1 MRTRLFGRLALMAIV
16 VPAGI
21 AWTADR
27 AGLALQPES
36 KLWVEGTSSVR
47 SYTCRAARVD
57 GSVATQAGSTSL
69 AIADLE
75 KTVKSAEVSVSVAG
89 LECGNGTMNE
99 HLRKALKSG
108 TSPKISYRISS
119 YDVTP
124 SGAAAGKVKL
134 NGTLEIAGTEKPVS
148 IDATASNEA
157 GRLRVKGSK
166 QIKMTDFGVRPPTL
180 MMGTMKVHDPVTV
193 SFDVL
198 LKP

>member
-36 KLWVEGTSSVR
+36 RLWVEGTSSVR
-47 SYTCRAARVD
+47 SFTCRAARVD
-57 GSVATQAGSTSL
+57 GSVATQPGSTSL

-75 KTVKSAEVSVSVAG
+75 KTVKTAEVAVSVAG
-89 LECGNGTMNE
+89 LECGNGTMNG
-99 HLRKALKSG
+99 HLRKALKSDA
-108 TSPKISYRISS
+108 SPRISYRITS

-124 SGAAAGKVKL
+124 AGAAEGKVKL
-134 NGTLEIAGTEKPVS
+134 NGTLNIAGTDRPVS
-148 IDATASNEA
+148 IDATAASA
-157 GRLRVKGSK
+157 GGGLRVKGSK
-166 QIKMTDFGVRPPTL
+166 QLKMTEFGVQPPTL

-193 SFDVL
+193 HFDVL
-198 LKP
+198 LKH

>member
-57 GSVATQAGSTSL
+57 GSVATQPGSTSL

-75 KTVKSAEVSVSVAG
+75 KTVRSAEVSVAVAG
-89 LECGNGTMNE
+89 LECGNGTMNA
-99 HLRKALKSG
+99 HLRNALRSD
-108 TSPKISYRISS
+108 TSPRISYRISS

-124 SGAAAGKVKL
+124 VGAAAGKVKL

-148 IDATASNEA
+148 IDATASSEA

-193 SFDVL
+193 NFDVL

>member
-47 SYTCRAARVD
+47 SYTCRAARVE
-57 GSVATQAGSTSL
+57 GAVATQPGSTSL

-75 KTVKSAEVSVSVAG
+75 NTVKGADVSVSVAG
-89 LECGNGTMNE
+89 LECGNATMNG
-99 HLRKALKSG
+99 HLRKALKAE
-108 TSPKISYRISS
+108 TSPRISYRITS

-124 SGAAAGKVKL
+124 AGAVKL
-134 NGTLEIAGTEKPVS
+134 NGTLSIAGTDRPVS
-148 IDATASNEA
+148 IDATAANEG
-157 GRLRVKGSK
+157 GRLRVKGSR
-166 QIKMTDFGVRPPTL
+166 QLKMTDFGVRPPTL

-193 SFDVL
+193 RFDVL

>member
-36 KLWVEGTSSVR
+36 KLWVDGTSSVR

-57 GSVATQAGSTSL
+57 GSVATQPGSTSL

-75 KTVKSAEVSVSVAG
+75 KTVRSAEVSVAVAG
-89 LECGNGTMNE
+89 LECGNGTMNA
-99 HLRKALKSG
+99 HLRNALRSD
-108 TSPKISYRISS
+108 TSPRISYRISS
-119 YDVTP
+119 YDVAP
-124 SGAAAGKVKL
+124 AGAAAGKVKL

-157 GRLRVKGSK
+157 GRLRVKGSR
-166 QIKMTDFGVRPPTL
+166 QIRMTDFGVRPPTL

-193 SFDVL
+193 HFDVL

>member
-89 LECGNGTMNE
+89 LECGNGTMNG
-99 HLRKALKSG
+99 HLRKALKSD

-119 YDVTP
+119 YDV
-124 SGAAAGKVKL
+124 AADGKIKL

-148 IDATASNEA
+148 IDAVASSEA

-166 QIKMTDFGVRPPTL
+166 QIRMTDFGVRPPTL

-193 SFDVL
+193 HFDVL

>member
-57 GSVATQAGSTSL
+57 GTVATQPGSTSV

-75 KTVKSAEVSVSVAG
+75 NTVKGADVSVSVAG
-89 LECGNGTMNE
+89 LECGNATMNA
-99 HLRKALKSG
+99 HLRRALRAE
-108 TSPKISYRISS
+108 TSPRIGYRITS

-124 SGAAAGKVKL
+124 GGAVKL
-134 NGTLEIAGTEKPVS
+134 NGTLSIAGTEKPVS
-148 IDATASNEA
+148 IDATATSEA
-157 GRLRVKGSK
+157 GRLRVKGSR
-166 QIKMTDFGVRPPTL
+166 QLKMTDFGVRPPTL

-193 SFDVL
+193 RFDVV

>member
-47 SYTCRAARVD
+47 SYTCRAKVD

-75 KTVKSAEVSVSVAG
+75 STVKNAEVSVAVAA
-89 LECGNGTMNE
+89 LECGNGTMNG
-99 HLRKALKSG
+99 HLRKALKADA
-108 TSPKISYRISS
+108 SPRITYRIGS
-119 YDVTP
+119 YDVTAA
-124 SGAAAGKVKL
+124 GAAEGKVKL
-134 NGTLEIAGTEKPVS
+134 NGTLSIAGSEKPVS
-148 IDATASNEA
+148 IEATAISEA
-157 GRLRVKGSK
+157 GKLRVKGSK
-166 QIKMTDFGVRPPTL
+166 QLKMTDFGVRPPTL

-193 SFDVL
+193 HFDVL

>member
-1 MRTRLFGRLALMAIV
+1 MRTRLFGRMALLAVV

-36 KLWVEGTSSVR
+36 KLWVEGTSTVR
-47 SYTCRAARVD
+47 GYTCRAARVD
-57 GSVATQAGSTSL
+57 GSVATQPGSTSL
-69 AIADLE
+69 ALADLE
-75 KTVKSAEVSVSVAG
+75 NTVKTAEVSVAVAG

-99 HLRKALKSG
+99 HLRKALKAG
-108 TSPKISYRISS
+108 TSPRISYRISS
-119 YDVTP
+119 YDVT
-124 SGAAAGKVKL
+124 SAGAVKL
-134 NGTLEIAGTEKPVS
+134 NGTLSIAGTEKPVS
-148 IDATASNEA
+148 IDATASNEG

-166 QIKMTDFGVRPPTL
+166 QLKMTDFGVRPPTL
-180 MMGTMKVHDPVTV
+180 MMGTMKVHDPVKV

>member
-36 KLWVEGTSSVR
+36 RLWVEGTSSVR

-57 GSVATQAGSTSL
+57 GTVTTRPGSTSL
-69 AIADLE
+69 ALAELE
-75 KTVKSAEVSVSVAG
+75 KTVKDAEVTVAVAG
-89 LECGNGTMNE
+89 LECGNGTMNG
-99 HLRKALKSG
+99 HLRKALDAEKHPRI
-108 TSPKISYRISS
+108 TYRITS
-119 YDVTP
+119 YD
-124 SGAAAGKVKL
+124 AAADGKVKL

-148 IDATASNEA
+148 IDASATHEA
-157 GRLRVKGSK
+157 GKLRVQGSR

-180 MMGTMKVHDPVTV
+180 MMGTMRVHDPVTV
-193 SFDVL
+193 HFDVL
-198 LKP
+198 LKS

>member
-75 KTVKSAEVSVSVAG
+75 KTVRSAEVSVSVAG
-89 LECGNGTMNE
+89 LECGNGTMNA
-99 HLRKALKSG
+99 HLRKALRSD
-108 TSPKISYRISS
+108 TSPRITYRISS
-119 YDVTP
+119 HDV
-124 SGAAAGKVKL
+124 AADGKVKL
-134 NGTLEIAGTEKPVS
+134 NGTLSIAGTEKPVN
-148 IDATASNEA
+148 IDAVASSE
-157 GRLRVKGSK
+157 GGKLRVKGSK
-166 QIKMTDFGVRPPTL
+166 QLRMTDFGVRPPTL
-180 MMGTMKVHDPVTV
+180 MMGTMKVHDPVKV

>member
-57 GSVATQAGSTSL
+57 GSVATQPGSTSL

-75 KTVKSAEVSVSVAG
+75 KTVRSAEVSVAVAG
-89 LECGNGTMNE
+89 LECGNGTMNA
-99 HLRKALKSG
+99 HLRNALRSD
-108 TSPKISYRISS
+108 TSPRISYRISS
-119 YDVTP
+119 YDVVP
-124 SGAAAGKVKL
+124 AGVAAGKVKL

-148 IDATASNEA
+148 IDATASSEA
-157 GRLRVKGSK
+157 GRLRVKGSR
-166 QIKMTDFGVRPPTL
+166 QIRMTDFGVRPPTL

-193 SFDVL
+193 HFDVL

>member
-57 GSVATQAGSTSL
+57 GSVATLAGSTSL

-75 KTVKSAEVSVSVAG
+75 RTVRSAEVSVSVAG
-89 LECGNGTMNE
+89 LECGNGTMNG
-99 HLRKALKSG
+99 HLRRALKSD

-124 SGAAAGKVKL
+124 AGAAAGKVKL

-148 IDATASNEA
+148 IDATASTEA

-193 SFDVL
+193 HFDVL